1 MAAASVAEFVLSE
14 VDAIAA
20 TGARARGGAGTA
32 AALQMIRSVIALS
45 TARVRSRVP
54 SLSRMVET

>member
-1 MAAASVAEFVLSE
+1 MRITVSRNDSLGIAEMNSHLALWE
-14 VDAIAA
+14 DVDSP
-20 TGARARGGAGTA
+20 
-32 AALQMIRSVIALS
+32 QMIRSVIAFN